1 MPKVTNPMP
10 AELAEIIATHRD
22 LFGGFTM
29 MAEDGASTE
38 PVVSG
43 QPNPTPAATA
53 AKVDEQQLGDGGQ
66 KALKSERDARKSAEQ
81 QVADLRAQ
89 VDALKPLQEQM
100 TRLSDAFGAPKGAS
114 TEDVVG
120 QLQSQLAE
128 LRHDN
133 LVNAIARDHRIVD
146 AADIELL
153 KTASDEA
160 SMTKLATRL
169 NPEPGKPGTPKPDLT
184 QGTQGSDNKPDPGP
198 GVARMSAALEEALAT
213 P

>member
-1 MPKVTNPMP
+1 MPKLVTQMP
-10 AELAEIIATHRD
+10 AELAEIIATHRA

-29 MAEDGASTE
+29 MAEEGA
-38 PVVSG
+38 PAVPAGSG
-43 QPNPTPAATA
+43 QPNPVPADTA
-53 AKVDEQQLGDGGQ
+53 AKADEQLGDGGK
-66 KALKSERDARKSAEQ
+66 KALQSERDARKSAEQ

-89 VDALKPLQEQM
+89 VEALKPLQEQM

-133 LVNAIARDHRIVD
+133 LVNAIARDHQIVD

-153 KTASDEA
+153 KTATDEA